1 MPRLPSGYVSPPAL
15 MPIRGLTQE
24 AGGCASHIPD
34 ADLRPPHAVVLEVLF
49 FFLWGTELLFFLTL
63 NTTPLKR
70 AKGKDKTTKIMSILR
85 VASSSVGAKVLWGSS
100 PAPSCANVWERY
112 CNCIL
117 QTL

>member
-49 FFLWGTELLFFLTL
+49 FFFYGERNFFFLTL
-63 NTTPLKR
+63 NTTPLK
-70 AKGKDKTTKIMSILR
+70 TS
-85 VASSSVGAKVLWGSS
+85 
-100 PAPSCANVWERY
+100 ERER
-112 CNCIL
+112 
-117 QTL
+117 

>member
-49 FFLWGTELLFFLTL
+49 FFFMGNGTFFFFAL
-63 NTTPLKR
+63 NTTPLK
-70 AKGKDKTTKIMSILR
+70 TS
-85 VASSSVGAKVLWGSS
+85 
-100 PAPSCANVWERY
+100 ERER
-112 CNCIL
+112 
-117 QTL
+117 